1 MTINETFEDMLK
13 NFKPAKAAGVNKTL
27 QWNITG
33 DTLERW
39 AISIHEQTC
48 ELIQGGVEEP
58 DIVFH
63 ANEKDWLS
71 INSGKLDPTMAF
83 MTGKV
88 KIVGDMG
95 LAMKIPGLF
104 PAQRRS

>member
-13 NFKPAKAAGVNKTL
+13 SFKPAKAAGINKTL

-33 DTLERW
+33 DKLERW
-39 AISIHEQTC
+39 AISIREQSC
-48 ELIQGGVEEP
+48 ELIQGGVEKP
-58 DIVFH
+58 DIVFQ

-71 INSGKLDPTMAF
+71 ISSGTLDPTMAF

-88 KIVGDMG
+88 KIVGDMS
-95 LAMKIPGLF
+95 LAIKIPGLF
-104 PAQRRS
+104 PTQRRS